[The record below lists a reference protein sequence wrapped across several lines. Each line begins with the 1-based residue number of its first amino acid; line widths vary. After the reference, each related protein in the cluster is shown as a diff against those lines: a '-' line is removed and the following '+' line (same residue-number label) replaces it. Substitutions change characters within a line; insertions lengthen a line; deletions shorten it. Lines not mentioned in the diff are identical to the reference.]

1 MRILNRQDAR
11 KIKRKSDRG
20 HSSLVLGN
28 EEEGQGGSE
37 NGEKSQVN

>member
-20 HSSLVLGN
+20 HPSPAPGN
-28 EEEGQGGSE
+28 EETQYEGTA
-37 NGEKSQVN
+37 KSHK